1 MKFLFSRFLACTLFL
16 CCFSILHAQ
25 ELPDDASLED
35 TYDFIIKH
43 KYSNP
48 ELAKKYARILVVK
61 SKKTKDSIHLYRGYV
76 QCCKIASIEGNY
88 ELAIQLCD
96 SAMTVAEKMNNQIF
110 LAQAH
115 LANGNAEV
123 YLGNNKKALDN
134 YIKTLNIAEKIK
146 ALKYELAAKANIAK
160 IKRRMGFYEEAL
172 SIYKNNVLLASQHN
186 FDNKTMLIN
195 SYMGVGGTFLRL
207 QQPDSTLKYAEIGLQ
222 KSLAINDME
231 GVSYFYI
238 DIGIAHFIKGSFE
251 TAIDYLKKAEKI
263 TKGLNNQNRL
273 TEIYYYIGKSYFE
286 MKQYDKAIS
295 FLQLVET
302 IVEEKNTHKNVTFNP
317 PELLGTYLA
326 LSNAYEE
333 TKQQHLQLEYTAKYL
348 KLKDA
353 NEDDDIE
360 VLKELYETAREKNTS
375 LTSLTSE
382 LKNSLIYV
390 ILFSVFAIGL
400 CAFLLYKFLKAK
412 KQNKVIFEKLVSEIE
427 TKKESKATP
436 EFNIED
442 AKVEA
447 ILERLDKLEDTL
459 FFLNSNCTLQSVAKK
474 LKTNTN
480 YLSKIINKYKQQ
492 KFNEYV
498 NDLRI
503 QYVLKR
509 LKEDPKFRNYSI
521 KHIAEEIGYKST
533 NSFTKYFKASTK
545 LYPSYYIKN
554 LENTQEN
561 TTSNSKI

>member
-1 MKFLFSRFLACTLFL
+1 MKFLFSRFLACILFL
-16 CCFSILHAQ
+16 CCFSTLHAQ
-25 ELPDDASLED
+25 ELPKDASLDEM
-35 TYDFIIKH
+35 YDFIVQH

-48 ELAKKYARILVVK
+48 ELAKKYAKILAYK
-61 SKKTKDSIHLYRGYV
+61 SKKAQDNYGLYRAYI
-76 QCCKIASIEGNY
+76 QFSKIANIEGNY
-88 ELAIQLCD
+88 KLAIQYCD
-96 SAMTVAEKMNNQIF
+96 SVIPVTEALKNKRYLVNVYLTK
-110 LAQAH
+110 
-115 LANGNAEV
+115 GNAIV
-123 YLGNNKKALDN
+123 YSGNNKEALVNYLHALD
-134 YIKTLNIAEKIK
+134 ITK
-146 ALKYELAAKANIAK
+146 ELGILELEAVVRANIAK
-160 IKRRMGFYEEAL
+160 IKRRMGFHEEAL
-172 SIYKNNVLLASQHN
+172 SIYKNNMLLAKQHD
-186 FDNKTMLIN
+186 FSNKMILIN
-195 SYMGVGGTFLRL
+195 AYMGVGGTFLRL
-207 QQPDSTLKYAEIGLQ
+207 HQPDSTLVYSEIGLQ

-238 DIGIAHFIKGSFE
+238 DIGIAHFIKGNFE
-251 TAIDYLKKAEKI
+251 TAIDYLSKAEKI
-263 TKGLNNQNRL
+263 TKRLNNQNRL

-286 MKQYDKAIS
+286 LKAYDKAIS
-295 FLQLVET
+295 FLRLVET
-302 IVEEKNTHKNVTFNP
+302 IVNEKNQQKNVTFNP
-317 PELLGTYLA
+317 PELLGTYLT
-326 LSNAYEE
+326 LSNAYEQ
-333 TKQQHLQLEYTAKYL
+333 TNQQKLQLEYTTKYL

-360 VLKELYETAREKNTS
+360 VLKELYETAREENNS

-390 ILFSVFAIGL
+390 ILFSVFAVGL

-412 KQNKVIFEKLVSEIE
+412 KQNKIIFEKLVAEIE
-427 TKKESKATP
+427 TKKITKSTP

-442 AKVEA
+442 DKVEA
-447 ILERLDKLEDTL
+447 ILQRLDKLEDTL

-480 YLSKIINKYKQQ
+480 YLSKIVNKYKQQ
-492 KFNEYV
+492 KFNEYL
-498 NDLRI
+498 NELRI

-554 LENTQEN
+554 LENTKEN
-561 TTSNSKI
+561 NTSNSKI